1 MMIVNGRQKDET
13 KDGFYTD
20 AYGIGG
26 LMMDL
31 PTKNPIKQEESEI
44 KVGDMVRCEA
54 EGFIYP
60 FRGYVEHLY
69 NHSAIIRIENTMEC
83 DKRLAKSKENLA
95 VVRLVDMEVI
105 KS

>member
-1 MMIVNGRQKDET
+1 
-13 KDGFYTD
+13 
-20 AYGIGG
+20 
-26 LMMDL
+26 MDL

>member
-1 MMIVNGRQKDET
+1 
-13 KDGFYTD
+13 
-20 AYGIGG
+20 GG

>member
-1 MMIVNGRQKDET
+1 MKL

-54 EGFIYP
+54 EEFVYP
-60 FRGYVEHLY
+60 FRGYVKKILS
-69 NHSAIIRIENTMEC
+69 NSAIIRIENTMKC
-83 DKRLAKSKENLA
+83 DRSTAKHKHYLA
-95 VVRLVDMEVI
+95 VARLVDMEVI
-105 KS
+105 KSK

>member
-1 MMIVNGRQKDET
+1 MVSSSLLDM
-13 KDGFYTD
+13 
-20 AYGIGG
+20 
-26 LMMDL
+26 
-31 PTKNPIKQEESEI
+31 PTKNPKARKKPKF

-95 VVRLVDMEVI
+95 VARLVDMEVI
-105 KS
+105 KSK

>member
-1 MMIVNGRQKDET
+1 MKI
-13 KDGFYTD
+13 KDGFY
-20 AYGIGG
+20 ASSHGIGG
-26 LMMDL
+26 LMLDM
-31 PTKNPIKQEESEI
+31 PTKNPKKKKKAKV

-54 EGFIYP
+54 GEFIYP

-95 VVRLVDMEVI
+95 VVRLVDMELI
-105 KS
+105 NDK